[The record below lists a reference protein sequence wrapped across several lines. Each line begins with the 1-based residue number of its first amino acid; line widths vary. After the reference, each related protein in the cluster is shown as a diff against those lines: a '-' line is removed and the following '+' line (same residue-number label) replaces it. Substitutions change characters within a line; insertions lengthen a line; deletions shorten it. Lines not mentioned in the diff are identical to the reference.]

1 MPAYF
6 SILFELKKGPDAIRN
21 FCEALLHSGPSF
33 KSGYYKSQNDSFQDI
48 LAWNQN
54 KLNQNFQLGSAEPA
68 LHDYKQM
75 QFSYL
80 AFSEVRLFIL
90 NERESSV
97 FHFNLIVPEDD
108 LLEYVKEAE
117 GTYSVRRKTA
127 QMEHL
132 KSIAKK
138 MWVNTALLTVQ
149 TGWEGS
155 DFPPSAEEI
164 AGGVRP
170 QAEPF
175 CVLPSAFCRRE
186 PGLVYEPVGRAGVLI
201 EDVTKWDV

>member
-33 KSGYYKSQNDSFQDI
+33 KSGYYESQNDSFQEI

-54 KLNQNFQLGSAEPA
+54 KLNENFQLGAAEPA
-68 LHDYKQM
+68 FHDYKQM

-80 AFSEVRLFIL
+80 AFSEVRCFIL
-90 NERESSV
+90 NERESPA
-97 FHFNLIVPEDD
+97 FHFHLIVPEDD
-108 LLEYVKEAE
+108 LLEYGEEAE
-117 GTYSVRRKTA
+117 GVCSVRRKTE
-127 QMEHL
+127 QMEQL
-132 KSIAKK
+132 KSVAKK
-138 MWVNTALLTVQ
+138 MWGNTALLAIQ
-149 TGWEGS
+149 TGWEES

-164 AGGVRP
+164 AGGARP

-186 PGLVYEPVGRAGVLI
+186 PGLAYEPVGRTGMLI
-201 EDVTKWDV
+201 EDVTKWAI